1 MPNVRTLNKD
11 KYNISKNRFRE
22 LYYLCL
28 QYYELQEE
36 LKEKRDALKGTQ
48 FSGMPSSG
56 IRGNPTENIGIAC
69 AEISKK
75 CSAIEQAARQADP
88 ELHEYIFFAVTH
100 ENITFN
106 YLKMKKDIPCE
117 RDRYYSSRRKFYYYL
132 DRNLING
139 ETDSREE

>member
-1 MPNVRTLNKD
+1 MPNIRSLNKN
-11 KYNISKNRFRE
+11 KYNISKHRFLE

-28 QYYELQEE
+28 QYDELQQE
-36 LKEKRDALKGTQ
+36 LKQKRDALKGTQ
-48 FSGMPSSG
+48 CSGMPSSG
-56 IRGNPTENIGIAC
+56 IRGNPTENIAIDC

-75 CSAIEQAARQADP
+75 CSAIEHAARKADP

-106 YLKMKKDIPCE
+106 YLKMKKNIPCE

-132 DRNLING
+132 DQKLKSN
-139 ETDSREE
+139 

>member
-11 KYNISKNRFRE
+11 KYNISKNRFLE

-36 LKEKRDALKGTQ
+36 LKEKRDALKSTQ
-48 FSGMPSSG
+48 CSGMPSSG
-56 IRGNPTENIGIAC
+56 IRGNPTENIGIEC

-75 CSAIEQAARQADP
+75 CSAIEQAARKADP

-106 YLKMKKDIPCE
+106 YLKMKKNIPCE

-132 DRNLING
+132 DRNLNTG
-139 ETDSREE
+139 GTDSKEE